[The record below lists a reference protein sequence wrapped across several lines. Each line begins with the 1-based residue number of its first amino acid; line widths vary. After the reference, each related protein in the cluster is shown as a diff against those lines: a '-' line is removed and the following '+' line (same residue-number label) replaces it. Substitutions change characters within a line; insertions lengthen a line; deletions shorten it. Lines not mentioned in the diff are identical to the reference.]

1 MILAKQ
7 PSGSVPNDGD
17 VFVREVDEALR
28 ADNLQNF
35 FRQYGLWI
43 GGTIAAGLAA
53 LAGWIVWQ
61 NSQEQAAGV
70 RSEEYVVVVDSL
82 RRNNVDGAANAL
94 KPLLTA
100 EQDGY
105 RGAAHLMQANIA
117 LEKQDRKAAIA
128 AYKKIA
134 GDSSLPETIQQL
146 ALIRQTAAEY
156 DDLKPQQVIDRL
168 KPLAVKDGP
177 WLGSAGELVALAY
190 LEMKQNKAAGAM
202 FGLIARDDAVPDTIR
217 SRARQMAGVLGV
229 DTFVAKDAMAAANTA
244 AQDAAITAA
253 PATTPATESE

>member
-7 PSGSVPNDGD
+7 PSGTVPNDGD

-43 GGTIAAGLAA
+43 GGAVAAGLAV
-53 LAGWIVWQ
+53 LAGWIFWQ
-61 NSQEQAAGV
+61 NSQEQAAGE

-82 RRNNVDGAANAL
+82 RRNNVEGAANAL
-94 KPLLTA
+94 KPLLNA
-100 EQDGY
+100 DQAGY
-105 RGAAHLMQANIA
+105 RSAAQLMQANIA

-128 AYKKIA
+128 GYAKIA
-134 GDSSLPETIQQL
+134 TDSSLPEGIRQL

-156 DDLKPQQVIDRL
+156 DELKPQQVIDRMQ
-168 KPLAVKDGP
+168 PLAVKDGP
-177 WLGSAGELVALAY
+177 WLGSAGELVALAH
-190 LEMKQNKAAGAM
+190 LARKQDKQAGAM
-202 FGLIARDDAVPDTIR
+202 YALIARDAGVPDTIR

-229 DTFVAKDAMAAANTA
+229 DTFVAEDAMAAANTA

-253 PATTPATESE
+253 PATSPATESE